1 MNPGGVPRAPSEVS
15 LVLATGDRERNGKWK
30 WEWEMADRAYLDIE
44 TSFTGK
50 ITVVG
55 IYSPDLEIVQLVGEE
70 ITHESLMDALSSAGT
85 IVTYN
90 GNRFDFPVIKRR
102 VGLDLRSH
110 FSSRDLMYDCWRQ
123 GFYGGL
129 KGVEHHLGI
138 SRQTQ
143 GVTGRDAPVLWERYV
158 RKGDLEAL
166 ELLLRYNQDDVMNL
180 VVLEQLLS
188 GYAERGAQMW
198 YSGEV

>member
-1 MNPGGVPRAPSEVS
+1 MS
-15 LVLATGDRERNGKWK
+15 
-30 WEWEMADRAYLDIE
+30 DRAYLDIE

-55 IYSPDLEIVQLVGEE
+55 IYCPDLEIVQLVGDE
-70 ITHESLMDALSSAGT
+70 ITYESLMDALSSAGV

-90 GNRFDFPVIKRR
+90 GNRFDLPVIKRR

-110 FSSRDLMYDCWRQ
+110 FVSCDLMYDCWRQ

-129 KGVEHHLGI
+129 KGVENQLGI
-138 SRQTQ
+138 SRQTK
-143 GVTGRDAPVLWERYV
+143 GVTGRDAPELWERYV
-158 RKGDLEAL
+158 RKGDREAL
-166 ELLLRYNQDDVMNL
+166 GLLLKYNRDDVMNL
-180 VVLEQLLS
+180 VVLEHLLS
-188 GYAERGAQMW
+188 GYTERGARIW

>member
-1 MNPGGVPRAPSEVS
+1 MS
-15 LVLATGDRERNGKWK
+15 
-30 WEWEMADRAYLDIE
+30 DRAYLDIE

-55 IYSPDLEIVQLVGEE
+55 VYCPDQEIVQLVGDE

-90 GNRFDFPVIKRR
+90 GNRFDFPVIKGR
-102 VGLDLRSH
+102 VGLDLRANFLSC
-110 FSSRDLMYDCWRQ
+110 DLMYDCWRQ

-129 KGVEHHLGI
+129 KGVERQLGI
-138 SRQTQ
+138 SRQTK
-143 GVTGRDAPVLWERYV
+143 GITGGDAPVLWERYV
-158 RKGDLEAL
+158 RKGDQEAL
-166 ELLLRYNQDDVMNL
+166 ELLLNYNQDDVMNL
-180 VVLEQLLS
+180 VVLEHLLS
-188 GYAERGAQMW
+188 GYAERGAQIW

>member
-1 MNPGGVPRAPSEVS
+1 MS
-15 LVLATGDRERNGKWK
+15 
-30 WEWEMADRAYLDIE
+30 DRAYLDIE

-55 IYSPDLEIVQLVGEE
+55 IYLPDLEIIQLIGDE
-70 ITHESLMDALSSAGT
+70 ITHTSLMDALSSAGT

-110 FSSRDLMYDCWRQ
+110 FLSCDLMYDCWRQ

-129 KGVEHHLGI
+129 KGVEHQLGI
-138 SRQTQ
+138 SRRTK
-143 GVTGRDAPVLWERYV
+143 GITGGDAPVLWERYV
-158 RKGDLEAL
+158 RKGDREAL
-166 ELLLRYNQDDVMNL
+166 ELLLRYNRDDVMNL

-188 GYAERGAQMW
+188 GCAERSSQMW